1 MKYLLSLIFSGIVG
15 GFPVNNDV
23 VRLGK
28 GTSVFSGTYNMKSC
42 ADLTGPWQL
51 FVDDY
56 LIDEKINIT
65 RVYHPFE
72 KYAGNPL
79 LMADKPW
86 EGRTSYVYGTVL
98 PEEERKGY
106 RMWYQGWTG
115 KEYTNLFATSR
126 DGLTWTKPQLGIVD
140 FDGSTL
146 NNIFLRRTK
155 EDHLPQIIYTPWEKD
170 PTRRYKLINYDYGR
184 TEPNHLVSGFWG
196 AYSADGIHWTDA
208 HRNPVLKDPGDVGN
222 FVWDAHAKKYIGYPK
237 VFAPVRGFNRRC
249 VGFTATTDFERW
261 PSAQLILVPDKIDD
275 YWTSGG
281 NQRTEFYGLT
291 AFPYQS
297 AYIGFLWIFHITDGK
312 NDGPIFCEL
321 VSSRDGINWT
331 RQEALNG
338 KRLPVLPIGE
348 KGAWDGGM
356 VFTTNH
362 PLVERDTI
370 KMWYGGSSATHSGRE
385 DSSRSGIG
393 MATLRRDGFASL
405 DAGAEEGVVT
415 TKKLK
420 NVHGI
425 FRVNTNAT
433 KGWLKVE
440 ILDADG
446 KVLPGF
452 DRKDCDPIKADN
464 TDIQVTWQQ
473 QKEIPASIG
482 DVYIRF
488 ILKNASLYSFK
499 AGENIELANPHL
511 PQNVFIDFEESNSIS
526 SKKTSLEEGAWPEKE
541 VNHIPYRLNGK
552 ATITMDS
559 IASKEISR
567 VAQLEPE
574 SLEPSGSIELLST
587 TDLGPQFTLSARVK
601 TNNTK
606 LTRLF
611 SNYRGRGEFVT
622 GELIFDFDPTGK
634 EIPGLRFTV
643 NGQSIQSESLK
654 FDDGKYHQLAV
665 TYNFGK
671 VNIYLDG
678 IEVGRG
684 KIESGAARLTSSGS
698 VIRHFELPDAITE
711 VGVHLGS
718 NLLVG
723 GDMNGDFFNYKSKAK
738 APKSSNLSGYID
750 DILLE
755 RRVVSI
761 SEIRKLN
768 HKRLNQKNHK

>member
-1 MKYLLSLIFSGIVG
+1 MKILILLVFSSLAIGFSANRY
-15 GFPVNNDV
+15 FAP
-23 VRLGK
+23 LHK
-28 GTSVFSGTYNMKSC
+28 GTFIFADNSNKKQLV
-42 ADLTGPWQL
+42 DLTGPWQL

-56 LIDEKINIT
+56 VLNEKINIK
-65 RVYHPFE
+65 RVYHPFT

-79 LMADKPW
+79 LIADRPW

-98 PEEERKGY
+98 PEEEGKGY

-140 FDGSTL
+140 FNGSTL

-170 PTRRYKLINYDYGR
+170 PNRRYKLINYDYGR
-184 TEPNHLVSGFWG
+184 TKPNHLVSGFWG

-208 HRNPVLKDPGDVGN
+208 NRNPVLKDPGDVGN

-297 AYIGFLWIFHITDGK
+297 TYIGFLWIFHITDGK

-331 RQEALNG
+331 RQEAING
-338 KRLPVLPIGE
+338 KRLPVLSIGE

-362 PLVERDTI
+362 PLVEGNTI

-393 MATLRRDGFASL
+393 MATLRKDGFASL
-405 DAGAEEGVVT
+405 DAGAKEGVVT

-425 FRVNTNAT
+425 FHVNTNAT

-452 DRKDCDPIKADN
+452 GRKDCDPIKADN

-473 QKEIPASIG
+473 NKEIPVSKG
-482 DVYIRF
+482 GVYIRF
-488 ILKNASLYSFK
+488 ILKNASLYSFE
-499 AGENIELANPHL
+499 AGEKLALADPEP
-511 PQNVFIDFEESNSIS
+511 PQNIFIDFDNSIPA
-526 SKKTSLEEGAWPEKE
+526 KKSPFDENISPKKDAG
-541 VNHIPYRLNGK
+541 HILYTLNGN
-552 ATITMDS
+552 ATLMLDS
-559 IASKEISR
+559 ITSRESSIVAKLAVASREE
-567 VAQLEPE
+567 L
-574 SLEPSGSIELLST
+574 SGSIELLHT
-587 TDLGPQFTLSARVK
+587 TDLGPQFTLSAIVK
-601 TNNTK
+601 TSANK

-671 VNIYLDG
+671 INLYLDG
-678 IEVGRG
+678 IDVGRG
-684 KIESGAARLTSSGS
+684 EIESGAARLKSSGT
-698 VIRHFELPDAITE
+698 VIRHFELPNAMTG

-723 GDMNGDFFNYKSKAK
+723 GDMSGDFFNYKSKPA
-738 APKSSNLSGYID
+738 ASASSHLSGYVD
-750 DILLE
+750 DILLQ
-755 RRVVSI
+755 RNILSI
-761 SEIRKLN
+761 SEIRKIYN
-768 HKRLNQKNHK
+768 KRFWQQ